1 MQDLIELGA
10 MTLMVP
16 GNLPTGCKPF
26 YLTTYMSSI
35 EEDYD
40 CETGCL
46 IWLNEFAE
54 YHNEMLRIE
63 LNRIQERHPHT
74 TIIYAD
80 YYNAAIRFYHS
91 PSEYGTSVLP
101 ILLYTHHIDIIALFY
116 LDMSAGY
123 SNMYTC
129 HAQSKVYMGISLV
142 SCWM

>member
-1 MQDLIELGA
+1 MQELIELGA
-10 MTLMVP
+10 TTLMVP
-16 GNLPTGCKPF
+16 GNLPTGCTPF

-46 IWLNEFAE
+46 VWLNEFAE

-80 YYNAAIRFYHS
+80 YYNAAMRFYHS

-101 ILLYTHHIDIIALFY
+101 ILLYTSYRYHCIVLSILICLLGTVICIHA
-116 LDMSAGY
+116 MHKVR
-123 SNMYTC
+123 YT
-129 HAQSKVYMGISLV
+129 I
-142 SCWM
+142 